1 MSCMLSCSCAVMC
14 AAAARTVASPSSSLG
29 NGRRL
34 KPRASAPAESGA
46 SFRRIWPPFSRAF
59 PVELS
64 CAARRYDIWPAQRRK
79 FLMCGGDSRFPKRP
93 DYHAREHS
101 QSCGCARCRAMPC
114 LDSTACNVHDGASR
128 RHAHIVHTAAQ
139 AHSTARVTAH
149 DRTCRLLAVHCA
161 ACAPCVVSCCSS
173 QASMTSCRRSTIIP
187 GIIAQVQN
195 SPGFLP
201 ANARGSISVNSIF
214 DFGAPPQGDLYL
226 NLKWNLTRSSGTD
239 TSLWFTPL

>member
-1 MSCMLSCSCAVMC
+1 MKQSGSHAHAHAHAYNMHMCNMSCMLSCAVMC

-34 KPRASAPAESGA
+34 KPRASAPAESRA

-187 GIIAQVQN
+187 GIIAHR
-195 SPGFLP
+195 P
-201 ANARGSISVNSIF
+201 
-214 DFGAPPQGDLYL
+214 
-226 NLKWNLTRSSGTD
+226 SSELAWLFSGERKR
-239 TSLWFTPL
+239 FH